1 MLTRLKIK
9 GFKNLVDVDV
19 RFGPF
24 TCVAGPNGAGKSNLF
39 DAILF
44 ISALAD
50 VPFIDAARSVR
61 DEKGRG
67 YDIRG
72 LFHRVGD
79 RYDDEVSFEAE
90 MIVPSQG
97 ADDLGQEVKAKI
109 SFLRYSVTLAYQ
121 PGDSDSALGTLQLVE
136 ESLDRI
142 IQREAK
148 EHLLFDK
155 SPAWLKSALRGRRT
169 SPFISTEGEGPN
181 RVIKLHQ
188 DGKQGRTLS
197 RLAASLPRTV
207 LSNATTAETPTVLL
221 ARREMQSWK
230 LLHLEPSSLR
240 KPDDFLAPKK
250 LGADGSHLAATIY
263 RLGRSSKSNGKLN
276 EVDTSQ
282 VYGQIANRLAELI
295 HDVSQISI
303 DRDERRELVTVQVT
317 DLDGTTHP
325 AQALSDG
332 TLRFLALATL
342 ELDPEAK
349 GLLCLEEPENGI
361 APDRLPAML
370 RLLQD
375 IATDVY
381 LPIGEDN
388 PLRQVIINTHSPAV
402 VAQVPDDSL
411 LVAEKKERVVSGKR
425 FKAVT
430 FSCLPETWRAS
441 KNGQLTSVVPKGKLL
456 AYLSPI
462 PPPNQ
467 EPESNGRFEDPSGL
481 RHAQQRTRR
490 VIDRPD
496 IQPLL
501 PYFSIQD
508 VSDDEQISN
517 HAHKVVR
524 RRLSRIVRDGD

>member
-1 MLTRLKIK
+1 MLTRLRVK

-24 TCVAGPNGAGKSNLF
+24 TCVAGANGVGKSNLF

-44 ISALAD
+44 MSALAD

-61 DEKGRG
+61 DEEGRG

-79 RYDDEVSFEAE
+79 QYDDKVSFEAE
-90 MIVPSQG
+90 MIVPSHG
-97 ADDLGQEVKAKI
+97 ADDLGQEVKASI
-109 SFLRYSVTLAYQ
+109 SFLRYRVTLAYH

-136 ESLDRI
+136 ENLDRI
-142 IQREAK
+142 IRREAK
-148 EHLLFDK
+148 DHLLFSP
-155 SPAWLKSALRGRRT
+155 SPAWLKSVLGGRRT
-169 SPFISTEGEGPN
+169 SPFISTEGDGPN

-250 LGADGSHLAATIY
+250 LGPDGSHLAATIY
-263 RLGRSSKSNGKLN
+263 RLGRSSTSNGKPD
-276 EVDTSQ
+276 EVDTSR

-295 HDVSQISI
+295 HDMRQISI
-303 DRDERRELVTVQVT
+303 DRDERRELLTLQVT

-375 IATDVY
+375 ISTDVNF
-381 LPIGEDN
+381 PIGEDN
-388 PLRQVIINTHSPAV
+388 PLRQVIINTHSPAI

-411 LVAEKKERVVSGKR
+411 LVAELKERVFSEKR
-425 FKAVT
+425 FKAVA
-430 FSCLPETWRAS
+430 FSCLPKTWRVG
-441 KNGQLTSVVPKGKLL
+441 KNGQSTSVVPKGKLL
-456 AYLSPI
+456 SYLSPI
-462 PPPNQ
+462 PPPNR
-467 EPESNGRFEDPSGL
+467 EPDTDGEIENLLGQ
-481 RHAQQRTRR
+481 RHAQPKTTR

-501 PYFSIQD
+501 PYFSIQN
-508 VSDDEQISN
+508 SE
-517 HAHKVVR
+517 
-524 RRLSRIVRDGD
+524 